1 MVDLYGSAGLLS
13 EAKKVIDDMPM
24 EPDVGVL
31 GALFGAC
38 RIHGDVEL
46 GEAIGWRVIELDP
59 QNSGRYVLLANLLA
73 TAGRWEDVARVR
85 RLMPD
90 GRAEREQGTGQKP
103 VNLVA

>member
-31 GALFGAC
+31 GAL
-38 RIHGDVEL
+38 L
-46 GEAIGWRVIELDP
+46 
-59 QNSGRYVLLANLLA
+59 S